1 MTHQVTLSDEEYA
14 ALAGTAAER
23 GTAVE
28 VVLRELLDEWYPA
41 LRRAEQR
48 AMDPLVASMY
58 RAGHLRELPTGAP
71 DTPEI
76 AAERA
81 RLARPAAP
89 GQLVS
94 EMVIDDRGP
103 R

>member
-23 GTAVE
+23 GTAIE
-28 VVLRELLDEWYPA
+28 VVLRELLGERYPA
-41 LRRAEQR
+41 LRRVEQR
-48 AMDPLVASMY
+48 TMDPLVESMY
-58 RAGHLRELPTGAP
+58 RAGHLRELPTGAL
-71 DTPEI
+71 DTPEV

-81 RLARPAAP
+81 RLARPAAA
-89 GQLVS
+89 GQLAS
-94 EMVIDDRGP
+94 EMVIEDRGP